1 MGWSLG
7 IKIPRF
13 DEKEASVTVNIE
25 EGKNASKKTTD
36 DADKNTGEN
45 EIIHKDKETVV
56 TIEDEKKTL
65 EYQETMNFDIENIA
79 STGQQIWR

>member
-25 EGKNASKKTTD
+25 EEKNTDKKTTY
-36 DADKNTGEN
+36 DAGKVHDTM
-45 EIIHKDKETVV
+45 KDLIK
-56 TIEDEKKTL
+56 IRKKWL
-65 EYQETMNFDIENIA
+65 Q
-79 STGQQIWR
+79 